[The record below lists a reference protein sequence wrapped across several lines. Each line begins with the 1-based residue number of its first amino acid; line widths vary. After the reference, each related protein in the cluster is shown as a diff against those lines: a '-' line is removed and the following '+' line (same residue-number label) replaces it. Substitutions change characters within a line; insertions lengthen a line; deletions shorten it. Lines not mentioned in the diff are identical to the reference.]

1 MTRAQKLPPVP
12 CVLPSIIELGR
23 MLGAVVRQE
32 ARVDELRD
40 ALGRPASEEERRE
53 RASKSLRLDTA
64 DRLLFHR
71 IDGLRDLISTM
82 PAETLSDCV
91 VQINIACHLIM
102 KVTCNDLEK
111 PELDELSDAI
121 ERITISV
128 LPVLAAA
135 SGLDLAEFALDEIT
149 NLHEGRFPA
158 VAA

>member
-12 CVLPSIIELGR
+12 CVLPSITELGR
-23 MLGAVVRQE
+23 MLGTTSRRE
-32 ARVDELRD
+32 ASVNGLRD
-40 ALGRPASEEERRE
+40 ALGKPASEEERRE

-64 DRLLFHR
+64 DQLLFHR

-91 VQINIACHLIM
+91 VQINIAGHLIM

-111 PELDELSDAI
+111 PELDQLSDAI
-121 ERITISV
+121 ERIMISV

-135 SGLDLAEFALDEIT
+135 AGLDLTEFAFDELT
-149 NLHEGRFPA
+149 MLHEGRFPA
-158 VAA
+158 EAA